1 MALVFVILSLCA
13 CRGGSEGIVADGS
26 GKPKVVDTPAPNP
39 LGDRIN
45 PLQSYIKTNWTNGDP
60 SSTGGFHRSHIKV
73 YGHCY
78 TNLALRE
85 DGDAQAQF
93 IADHF
98 DLYMWGGKI
107 VGEYMNRN
115 NTMWMFESTSIPNVG
130 GSPWDSSVIANWIA
144 DPGKNVSGY
153 TWDDLVLHYKWDVTT
168 WRGFTPGWNPDDD
181 LDSDKLR
188 DRAPSDPMRTAKSIR
203 DSEVTIA
210 DYMHPGLNKR
220 RAKIMHPGYIDA
232 VVDWTV
238 DWYDRVGGDGFHF
251 DSAAYENW
259 SLKLDKTF
267 TFEHHDEADPS
278 FPMRTDLVLFVP
290 TVANAIEHDIGRQ
303 FINFANMVSPYY
315 TCAIPESKT
324 LATEY
329 LENTTNEVWMVTNRL
344 QTKPMTKDRRQ
355 TYLDC
360 PLLDWLEEGKGYVFG
375 CFDPAGSDRGKRFS
389 LATFYMINHQMAFYY
404 YRTDDHFVF
413 DGEHVWDKQW
423 NHYVEFDVGQPIANS
438 FSLPDFQGNLGTNR
452 YFVWAAHTDYDVLG
466 REHLRDD
473 GLRVLVLVKIM
484 ARNQTEGAN
493 QTTHPLPAAYRIVR
507 SDLSLGEPVD
517 EVELGNNDG
526 VILVAHQEQ

>member
-13 CRGGSEGIVADGS
+13 CGGGSEGIVADGS

-493 QTTHPLPAAYRIVR
+493 PTTHPLPAAYRIVR